1 MVEAAFPG
9 HDRVGVDV
17 TRPGALALDAR
28 TVLETMGDGFFA
40 LDRDWRLTYVNAAA
54 ECRWARRR
62 EDLLGRDIR
71 LVFPHLA
78 GSALGTAIA
87 AAFTGAASNR
97 LQTTDPARGNPVE
110 ADIVA
115 NDAGTSVYF
124 RDRLLPPPFGER
136 DDILA
141 MAEESAGIG
150 VWDIDIATGMLR
162 GTAQFFRIMG
172 LEPTTEPMPIETTRR
187 LRHPDDR
194 DRVAEGFNKAVASGV
209 DYFESEYRIAWPDG
223 RLRWI
228 FGRGR
233 VIRDAAGT
241 PARYSGVD
249 VDITDRRL
257 GEAALRETE
266 ARFRRVFEQSPLG
279 KAMAGADFRFRA
291 VNPALCDMLGYA
303 AEELIGRSFLDLV
316 HPDDHARCAAMAQA
330 LVDGSAPQ
338 IQLEERFV
346 RKSGD
351 TLWVRV
357 NVGPIRDADSNILY
371 TLGIIEN
378 IDERKRMTQALQD
391 SEQQLRVLN
400 ERLEQQAEDR
410 GRQLAS
416 SRAQLQAFFDNSL
429 DWLTLQRAK
438 PDGRFVFEDLNP
450 TSEWAYGLSRA
461 QVIGRTVEEVLGA
474 EATVPLQYF
483 RECVRTGAP
492 QRYVARRTM
501 AGRTRTI
508 DVTAVLVPG
517 QAENGDKFIIT
528 AARDITEREQLEA
541 QLRQAQKMEAIGQL
555 TGGVAHDFNNLLAV
569 IGGNAELARRRP
581 TPNLTRQMDN
591 ILRATQR
598 GVALTRQLL
607 SFSRR
612 HAASPQFIDPRV
624 EVPRMA
630 EMLRASLRGDI
641 EMRVNVAADV
651 WPIEADVAELEI
663 ALLNVAVN
671 ARDAMPQGGTFEI
684 DVQNMRAGAN
694 TLNIEHVAIA
704 LRDSGVGIPPDLI
717 GKVFDPFFTTKETG
731 EGTGLG
737 LSQVYGFA
745 QQSGGAVSLE
755 SEPGRGTTITIRLPR
770 TAKPMPAEHG
780 ADQPV
785 ATPTASGRI
794 LLVED
799 NPQVADV
806 TAQMLR
812 AMGFDVVVADRARK
826 ALEQLSASPER
837 IDLLMTDVVMP
848 EGMNGLD
855 LAKQVRMRFPA
866 LPIILTSGYNDV
878 VVDSTEFPMLRKPV
892 PYDELY
898 RAVCAVLD
906 HASAPGD
913 TVGAAAV
920 DPVAD

>member
-1 MVEAAFPG
+1 
-9 HDRVGVDV
+9 
-17 TRPGALALDAR
+17 
-28 TVLETMGDGFFA
+28 
-40 LDRDWRLTYVNAAA
+40 
-54 ECRWARRR
+54 
-62 EDLLGRDIR
+62 
-71 LVFPHLA
+71 
-78 GSALGTAIA
+78 
-87 AAFTGAASNR
+87 
-97 LQTTDPARGNPVE
+97 
-110 ADIVA
+110 
-115 NDAGTSVYF
+115 
-124 RDRLLPPPFGER
+124 
-136 DDILA
+136 
-141 MAEESAGIG
+141 
-150 VWDIDIATGMLR
+150 
-162 GTAQFFRIMG
+162 
-172 LEPTTEPMPIETTRR
+172 
-187 LRHPDDR
+187 
-194 DRVAEGFNKAVASGV
+194 
-209 DYFESEYRIAWPDG
+209 
-223 RLRWI
+223 
-228 FGRGR
+228 
-233 VIRDAAGT
+233 
-241 PARYSGVD
+241 
-249 VDITDRRL
+249 
-257 GEAALRETE
+257 
-266 ARFRRVFEQSPLG
+266 
-279 KAMAGADFRFRA
+279 
-291 VNPALCDMLGYA
+291 
-303 AEELIGRSFLDLV
+303 
-316 HPDDHARCAAMAQA
+316 
-330 LVDGSAPQ
+330 
-338 IQLEERFV
+338 
-346 RKSGD
+346 
-351 TLWVRV
+351 
-357 NVGPIRDADSNILY
+357 
-371 TLGIIEN
+371 
-378 IDERKRMTQALQD
+378 
-391 SEQQLRVLN
+391 
-400 ERLEQQAEDR
+400 
-410 GRQLAS
+410 
-416 SRAQLQAFFDNSL
+416 
-429 DWLTLQRAK
+429 
-438 PDGRFVFEDLNP
+438 
-450 TSEWAYGLSRA
+450 
-461 QVIGRTVEEVLGA
+461 
-474 EATVPLQYF
+474 
-483 RECVRTGAP
+483 
-492 QRYVARRTM
+492 
-501 AGRTRTI
+501 
-508 DVTAVLVPG
+508 VLVPG